1 MPATVIIRGPAIV
14 KLGSLTIYT
23 KDGIRCTPEDETATI
38 GSDFGGD
45 NTDQRFGGRVWKIAF
60 TPAGEMESSSLYWP
74 FQPANVGDSI
84 IGAGS
89 TSCIIHTKSGDVYT
103 FTKAGIS
110 QMPSLA
116 LGPRKQPFG
125 PMEIVALGD
134 PALTASSFTDTTH
147 DFSKIYTGFYT
158 AALGSRSSPYNAIE
172 AADGFELIPRMTY
185 DKVIVDKG
193 VGGLVL
199 TSVSAEVRFRPSNLT
214 HAEYEALTAHAPS
227 DPIAVGESY
236 AVAGENL
243 VITGDHCVVTL
254 YNCGAMRSEYGFGL
268 KLDRLG
274 NLTFMSA
281 GKTSTGVYAARFG
294 VTFS

>member
-1 MPATVIIRGPAIV
+1 MATVILRGPAIV

-23 KDGIRCTPEDETATI
+23 KDGIRCTPEDESASI
-38 GSDFGGD
+38 ANDFGGD
-45 NTDQRFGGRVWKIAF
+45 NLDQRFGGRLWKISF
-60 TPAGEMESSSLYWP
+60 TPCGEMESAALYWP
-74 FQPANVGDSI
+74 FQTANVGDSVV
-84 IGAGS
+84 GAGS
-89 TSCIIHTKSGDVYT
+89 TSCIIHTKSGDIFT
-103 FTKAGIS
+103 FTAAGIG

-125 PMEIVALGD
+125 PMEIVALGN
-134 PALTASSFTDTTH
+134 PAKTTGSFADTAH
-147 DFSKIYTGFYT
+147 DFSKIYTGRYT

-172 AADGFELIPRMTY
+172 AADGFEFIPRMTY
-185 DKVIVDKG
+185 DKVVVDRG
-193 VGGLVL
+193 VGGLIL

-214 HAEYEALTAHAPS
+214 HAEYEELTAHAPA

-236 AVAGENL
+236 AVAAENL

-254 YNCGAMRSEYGFGL
+254 YQAGAMRSEYGFGL

-274 NLTFMSA
+274 NLTFMGQA
-281 GKTSTGVYAARFG
+281 KTTTGVFGARFD